1 MAPSSLS
8 TSVGPLAMRTPLIA
22 ASGTV
27 GSVWEWAEI
36 ADPRQYGAA
45 VAKSV
50 APTPWSGRPE
60 PRLAPTETGMLNG
73 IGIQNPGIDE
83 WSRQMEP
90 RIDDLDV
97 PVWGSAVASEPHG
110 FAVVAKGLEASGVT
124 AVEVNL
130 SCPNLDDGAMFS
142 FDALRARDVIEAVV
156 AATAIPVG
164 AKLSPNTPDIV
175 AVAEACRRAGADFLV
190 LTNTTLGFGLSLLDR
205 RPLLSGGVGGY
216 SGPGL
221 KPIALRCVYEVAR
234 SMPEFPIV
242 GCGGV
247 SSGRDVI
254 EYLVAGASAVE
265 AGTIHLAE
273 PRAGTRLIRE
283 LSQTMGRLGAETVT
297 ELVGSVGEW

>member
-1 MAPSSLS
+1 MALAGLS
-8 TSVGPLAMRTPLIA
+8 TTLGPLALRTPLIA

-36 ADPRQYGAA
+36 ADPAQYGAA

-60 PRLAPTETGMLNG
+60 PRVAATEVGMLNG

-83 WSRQMEP
+83 WSRQIEP
-90 RIDDLDV
+90 RVDGLGV
-97 PVWGSAVASEPHG
+97 PVWGSAVAPDPHG
-110 FAVVAKGLEASGVT
+110 FAVVAKGLEASGVS

-130 SCPNLDDGAMFS
+130 SCPNLDDGTMFS
-142 FDALRARDVIEAVV
+142 FDAVRSRDVIEAVV
-156 AATAIPVG
+156 AATAVPVG

-190 LTNTTLGFGLSLLDR
+190 LTNTALGFGLSLHDR
-205 RPLLSGGVGGY
+205 KPLLSGAVGGY

-221 KPIALRCVYEVAR
+221 KPIALRCVYEVAQ
-234 SMPEFPIV
+234 SMPGFPIV

-247 SSGRDVI
+247 SNGRDIV

-283 LSQTMGRLGAETVT
+283 LTQTMRRLDADSVT